1 MSQKNANSK
10 EKDEKTKPKCIILK
24 IVEDPNKEMGP
35 AYQKYLNCNI
45 GFPIDEIH
53 GIPDNDLQNG
63 TIVNVNMGVV
73 GGYKINVFAEVIDS
87 KIHYMDPR
95 FIIVSL
101 FYLYYYSNHLI

>member
-10 EKDEKTKPKCIILK
+10 EKDEKTKPKCIIL
-24 IVEDPNKEMGP
+24 